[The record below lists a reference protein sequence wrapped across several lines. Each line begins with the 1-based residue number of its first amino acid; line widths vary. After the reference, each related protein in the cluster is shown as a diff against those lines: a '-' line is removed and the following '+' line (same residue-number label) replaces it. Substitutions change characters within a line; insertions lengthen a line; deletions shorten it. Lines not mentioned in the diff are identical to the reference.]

1 MEIIEAY
8 LTKNPCYKKATPAS
22 PVGILVHA
30 TGANNRTL
38 KRYVDSPERL
48 GKNTNGNTWNRSDAS
63 TCVHA
68 FIGYDKDNK
77 VIVAETLPHKYACWG
92 CGKGNNGSYNYD
104 PTAHIQ
110 FEICQGSD
118 TDADYYWKAIT
129 VAEEYCAYL
138 CKKYGWSAKKITSHV
153 EAHKAGYASNHGDPT
168 SWMKHFGDSMDKF
181 RERVA
186 ARLGEKEEAV
196 VGYKAT
202 VKTKSGGGA
211 SIWTDNKKSARVVL
225 VPDGEVLTVTGGYD
239 TKGFA
244 PVEYKGYKGVF
255 DAQYLVRV
263 STEVKDES
271 LHDKLVSIRAML
283 DEVISK
289 MA

>member
-1 MEIIEAY
+1 MEIIQAY
-8 LTKNPCYKKATPAS
+8 LTKNPCYKKATPAL

-118 TDADYYWKAIT
+118 TDADYYWKAIG
-129 VAEEYCAYL
+129 VAEEYCAHL

-186 ARLGEKEEAV
+186 ARLGEKEESV

-211 SIWTDNKKSARVVL
+211 SIWTDNKKTKRVVL
-225 VPDGEVLTVTGGYD
+225 VPDGETLTVTGGYD

-283 DEVISK
+283 DEVIAK
-289 MA
+289 L